1 MKLFL
6 CSSFDEVIPL
16 YKSFDKDLYKGK
28 RVAFIPTAVNVEDYK
43 ENVIVAKKCLKELG
57 MIVYN
62 IDIATADYSLVE
74 DTIKLCDSIYIA
86 GGNTFYLLQELIRT
100 KTDKLIIDAI
110 IAGKLYIG
118 ESAGSMIVS
127 NNIDYVRAMDD
138 PSLAPLLTTFDA
150 LSLVD
155 FYVVPHY
162 NDEPFKDIAHKM
174 YDDNSSNLNMIAIGN
189 SEAITVVDSKV
200 SVMK

>member
-6 CSSFDEVIPL
+6 CSSFDDVITL
-16 YKSFDKDLYKGK
+16 YKSFDKDYKGK

-74 DTIKLCDSIYIA
+74 DTIKLCDCIYIA
-86 GGNTFYLLQELIRT
+86 GGNTFYLLQELVRT
-100 KTDKLIIDAI
+100 KTDKLIKDAI

-127 NNIDYVRAMDD
+127 NNIDYVRAMDE

-174 YDDNSSNLNMIAIGN
+174 YDDNSSDLNMIAIGN
-189 SEAITVVDSKV
+189 SEAITVVDLKV